1 MATSF
6 TVTRRAFLGA
16 AAAGLGAVVAACRAP
31 PRRWRFF
38 TDPEARLVEAVA
50 EQIVPADDDPGA
62 TDAGVVNFIDRQL
75 VGPYRE
81 HQETYRA
88 GLVGVE
94 QTSRALFGASFEALA
109 WDEQTAVLRA
119 LEADDAPGAAWRTVS
134 PAAFL
139 SLLVDHTLQGFYGP
153 PRHGGNRYY
162 VSYRMIGLDYP
173 QVIGQ
178 NRYGADGLPP
188 ILHGY
193 ERG

>member
-6 TVTRRAFLGA
+6 TVTRRAFLGT
-16 AAAGLGAVVAACRAP
+16 AAAGLGAVVAACGAP
-31 PRRWRFF
+31 RRRWRFF
-38 TDPEARLVEAVA
+38 TDPEARLVEAAA

-62 TDAGVVNFIDRQL
+62 TEAGVVNFIDRQL

-81 HQETYRA
+81 HQETYRT
-88 GLVGVE
+88 GLEGLQE
-94 QTSRALFGASFEALA
+94 SSRARFGAPFEALA
-109 WDEQTAVLRA
+109 WADQTAVLRA
-119 LEADDAPGAAWRTVS
+119 LESGDAPGAVWRTAS
-134 PAAFL
+134 SAAFF

-178 NRYGADGLPP
+178 NRYGPDGLPP
-188 ILHGY
+188 IVHGY